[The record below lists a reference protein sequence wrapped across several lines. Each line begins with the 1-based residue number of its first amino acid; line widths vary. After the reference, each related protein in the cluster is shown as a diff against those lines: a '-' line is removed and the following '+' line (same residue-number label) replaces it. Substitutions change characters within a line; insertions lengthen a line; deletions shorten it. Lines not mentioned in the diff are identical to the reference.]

1 MESRLNER
9 NDLQDII
16 DKALS
21 DMAEDA
27 GHPIDLADVNLAE
40 LRRRTG
46 LTRSRL
52 RTIQKNGFKVR
63 PHANTGRKAGVTKM
77 TGHERVAD
85 ELLAKGVTNS
95 SVVYERLVADGYKGG
110 LTTVKNYVRAHMS
123 LVPAKRK
130 TTAPQGGRGQRFHT
144 KPGQAYQ
151 MDWGFVNL
159 EDKAGVRCKIA
170 CLAMICH
177 HCGTCYVEFF
187 PNARQENLF
196 IGMVH
201 ALMAMGV
208 PEHVPTDNMRSVA
221 LHRDSEG
228 RPVWQTD
235 HAAFMACV
243 GFRTKLCKPRHPF
256 TKGKVERLVRYVKD
270 NFLAGRDFHDITQF
284 NEEALAWCARQGGSC
299 HRALDCVPADERGS
313 KCLPAAG
320 ALAVG
325 DEVAM
330 YLCPRRRVTFDG
342 FVSYEG
348 RRLGVPYWYDGSVC
362 RVSREGECLH
372 VYSEDLARE
381 LCVHP
386 VTWGRKDSFCEDQHV
401 DAQPCEVPSQPV
413 RATVPRVELP
423 AGNPALAKF
432 DLGGMIEDGR

>member
-1 MESRLNER
+1 MEGRPNER

-85 ELLAKGVTNS
+85 ELLAKGVANS

-110 LTTVKNYVRAHMS
+110 LATVKDYVRAHMS
-123 LVPAKRK
+123 LAPAKRK
-130 TTAPQGGRGQRFHT
+130 TAAPQGSRGQRFHT
-144 KPGQAYQ
+144 KPGQAHQ
-151 MDWGFVNL
+151 MGWGLVNL
-159 EDKAGVRCKIA
+159 GDEAGVRCRTA
-170 CLAMICH
+170 CFAMICH
-177 HCGTCYVEFF
+177 HCGTCHAEFF

-196 IGMVH
+196 IGMAH
-201 ALMAMGV
+201 AFMAMGV
-208 PEHVPTDNMRSVA
+208 PEHVLTDNMKSVA
-221 LHRDSEG
+221 LYRDSEG

-235 HAAFMACV
+235 YAAFMACV
-243 GFRTKLCKPRHPF
+243 GFRTKLCKPRHPL

-270 NFLAGRDFHDITQF
+270 NFLAGRDFHDITQL
-284 NEEALAWCARQGGSC
+284 NEEALAWCARQGGSY
-299 HRALDCVPADERGS
+299 HRALDCVPADEHGS

-330 YLCPRRRVTFDG
+330 CLCPRRRITFDG

-348 RRLGVPYWYDGSVC
+348 RRLGVPHWYDGSVC

-386 VTWGRKDSFCEDQHV
+386 VTRGREDSFCEGQYV
-401 DAQPCEVPSQPV
+401 DAQPCEVPSRPV

-432 DLGGMIEDGR
+432 DFGGMIEDGR